1 MILQDKGTKQ
11 IQTMPSVG
19 WAANTTPGN
28 GFQLR
33 KQLQSGGLT

>member
-1 MILQDKGTKQ
+1 MILQDKGTEQ